1 MPSIDGSNLTIGE
14 QVDLQNAKA
23 LKEKVETQNLFIQY
37 LADMTGIYIPTEE
50 SEVNTDVQHI
60 EEIEG

>member
-1 MPSIDGSNLTIGE
+1 MQIEKDTLSIGE
-14 QVDLQNAKA
+14 RTELDNARA
-23 LKEKVETQNLFIQY
+23 LKEKVETQNLIIQY

>member
-1 MPSIDGSNLTIGE
+1 MQIEKDTLSIEERTELE
-14 QVDLQNAKA
+14 NARA

-60 EEIEG
+60 EEVEG

>member
-1 MPSIDGSNLTIGE
+1 MQIEKDTLSIGE
-14 QVDLQNAKA
+14 RTELDNARA